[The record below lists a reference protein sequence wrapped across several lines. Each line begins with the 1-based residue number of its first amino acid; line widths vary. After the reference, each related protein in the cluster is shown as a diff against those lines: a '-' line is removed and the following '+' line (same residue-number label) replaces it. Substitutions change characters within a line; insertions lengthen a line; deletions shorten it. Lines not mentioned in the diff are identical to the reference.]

1 MPTTLQILHAS
12 DFEAGIPA
20 LDDAVRFSALLEY
33 FRTSTTGTYGVSQDI
48 LANTLTLSSG
58 DNYIPG
64 PFFNASSDPSL
75 NNVGNLGES
84 SAPTIGRADIG
95 ILNALGIQASALGNH
110 EFDLGTRQVSDLLGT
125 GGGNP
130 GTSFPYLSSNL
141 DFSTDENL
149 ADNVAEN
156 DTTSEADTLDGQ
168 IAESTVITV
177 AGEDGILGTDDD
189 EQIGIVGATT
199 PTLPEI
205 SSPGAVT
212 VLPENAADYD
222 ALAAEIQ
229 QTVDVLTGQGINK
242 IVLLSH
248 MQQLNIERDE
258 LAARL
263 TDVDIIIAGGSHT
276 PILDANDVARSDG
289 NTVGQD
295 RYPIVRTSVDGNPIL
310 VLNTDSNYRY
320 VGRLVVEFDD
330 NGVINLNSLNDTLN
344 GAFATDEA
352 GVDRVYGSD
361 VDPTAVANS
370 DVVEITNALRS
381 VIQSKDN
388 VLTGTT
394 NFFLNGSRSDVRTQ
408 ETNLGNLTADANL
421 DYAQQIDTSTVIS
434 IKNGGG
440 IRDNIGQISAAAG
453 ATDPSQVERLPP
465 QPNELSP
472 DKPVGAVSQLDIE
485 NSLRFNN
492 GLSLVTI
499 TAAQLKDV
507 LEHGV
512 AETADGATPGR
523 FPQVSGVTF
532 SFDANQVATEDV
544 NGNGV
549 LDAGEDLNGNGTLD
563 AGQRIRSVAITN
575 AAGNISD
582 IVVDNGEIVGDP
594 NRTFRIVTLDFLA
607 EGGDSYP
614 FGRFVEEN
622 PTLANKVD
630 LTQDGVQDGTYTFAD
645 TGSEQDALA
654 EYLGEIGT
662 FDQQDT
668 EPDQDLRIQNLSTRS
683 DTVLTGDRELG
694 GTAQRDTLLGSAGND
709 TLIGGAGRDELYGR
723 GGADLLVG
731 ERGNDELFGGLGRD
745 TLYGGPGQDRMT
757 GGNGRDVFVLET
769 GGGKSIILDFTRQ
782 DRLGLSE
789 GISFDDLTIEQR
801 GANVRIRLDND
812 VLTLIN
818 DVDTDLISRSRLVTE
833 FQSV

>member
-20 LDDAVRFSALLEY
+20 LDDAVRFSAILNY
-33 FRTSTTGTYGVSQDI
+33 FRTSTTGTYGVSEDI

-75 NNVGNLGES
+75 NNVGKLGES
-84 SAPTIGRADIG
+84 DAPTIGRADIG

-125 GGGNP
+125 NGGNP
-130 GTSFPYLSSNL
+130 GTNFPYLSSNL
-141 DFSTDENL
+141 DFSTDDNL
-149 ADNVAEN
+149 EDNVAAN
-156 DTTSEADTLDGQ
+156 NTTAEADTLDGQ

-177 AGEDGILGTDDD
+177 AGEDGVLGTDDD

-205 SSPGAVT
+205 SSPGSVT
-212 VLPENAADYD
+212 VLPENAIDYA

-229 QTVDVLTGQGINK
+229 QTVDTLTGQGINK
-242 IVLLSH
+242 IILLAH

-258 LAARL
+258 LAPRL
-263 TDVDIIIAGGSHT
+263 SDVDVIIAGGSHT
-276 PILDANDVARSDG
+276 PILDANDVARTDG
-289 NTVGQD
+289 NAVGQD
-295 RYPIVRTSVDGNPIL
+295 RYPIVRTSVDGDPVL
-310 VLNTDSNYRY
+310 VLNTDANYRY

-330 NGVINLNSLNDTLN
+330 NGIINLDSLNDTLN

-352 GVDRVYGSD
+352 GVDRIYETD
-361 VDPTAVANS
+361 VDPRVEANS
-370 DVVEITNALRS
+370 DVVEITDALRE
-381 VIQSKDN
+381 VIRTKDN

-394 NFFLNGSRSDVRTQ
+394 TFFLNGTRSDVRTQ

-421 DYAQQIDTSTVIS
+421 DYARQIDTSTVIS

-453 ATDPSQVERLPP
+453 ATDPSQIEELPP
-465 QPNELSP
+465 QPNSLSP
-472 DKPVGAVSQLDIE
+472 NKPVGAISQLDIE

-499 TAAQLKDV
+499 TAAQLKEV

-512 AETADGATPGR
+512 AETIDGETPGR
-523 FPQVSGVTF
+523 FPQISGVTF
-532 SFDANQVATEDV
+532 SFDANLAATEDLY
-544 NGNGV
+544 GSGT
-549 LDAGEDLNGNGTLD
+549 LDAGEDLNGNGILD
-563 AGQRIRSVAITN
+563 AGQRIRSVGILN
-575 AAGNISD
+575 ADGNLSD
-582 IVVDNGEIVGDP
+582 VVVENGQIVGDP

-614 FGRFVEEN
+614 FDRFVEQN

-630 LTQDGVQDGTYTFAD
+630 LTQAGVQDGAYTFAD

-654 EYLGEIGT
+654 EYLGKIGT

-668 EPDQDLRIQNLSTRS
+668 DPDQDLRIQNLSARS
-683 DTVLTGDRELG
+683 DTVLVGDRDLT
-694 GTAQRDTLLGSAGND
+694 GTSRQDTLLGSAGND
-709 TLIGGAGRDELYGR
+709 TLVGGAGKDNMQGR
-723 GGADLLVG
+723 GGADLING
-731 ERGNDELFGGLGRD
+731 ERGNDEMKGGLGRD
-745 TLYGGPGQDRMT
+745 TLYGGLGQDNMT
-757 GGNGRDVFVLET
+757 GGNARDIFVLEA
-769 GGGKSIILDFTRQ
+769 GGGRARVLDFARQ

-789 GISFDDLTIEQR
+789 EIDFDDLTIEQR
-801 GANVRIRLDND
+801 GSNVRIRFDND
-812 VLTLIN
+812 VLCILNDIN
-818 DVDTDLISRSRLVTE
+818 TDLISQSRFVTE
-833 FQSV
+833 F